1 MVRVR
6 TGRDLVVDT
15 GFLVD
20 VEDISA
26 ASWDALFE
34 RLAPLPAP
42 LVVEVGFG
50 NGMKLVE
57 MAMARPEVNFVGI
70 ELYGK
75 GIVKLSRRLEREN
88 VGNVRIV
95 RGEAYK
101 VLSTCFADGQIAEV
115 HINFPDPWPKLRHH
129 KRRFVVPSLPV
140 LLCRKVRRGGRV
152 FMATDFDC
160 YAFQMRDVFEA
171 HPGFV
176 NMEGRHR
183 FIYKIPGR
191 IETKYERKFAALGAT
206 IRYLHYR
213 RIGS

>member
-6 TGRDLVVDT
+6 TGRDLVADAR
-15 GFLVD
+15 FLVD
-20 VEDISA
+20 AEGLRHGDFS
-26 ASWDALFE
+26 SLFGRE
-34 RLAPLPAP
+34 AP

-57 MAMARPEVNFVGI
+57 MATARPTVNFVGI

-75 GIVKLSRRLEREN
+75 GIIKLSRRLEREG
-88 VGNVRIV
+88 VENVRII

-101 VLSTCFADGQIAEV
+101 TLSTCFADGQIDEM

-129 KRRFVVPSLPV
+129 KRRFVTAALPV
-140 LLCRKVRRGGRV
+140 LLHRKVRPGGMV

-176 NMEGRHR
+176 NTEGPHR
-183 FIYKIPGR
+183 FIYHIPGR

-213 RIGS
+213 RAGLDG